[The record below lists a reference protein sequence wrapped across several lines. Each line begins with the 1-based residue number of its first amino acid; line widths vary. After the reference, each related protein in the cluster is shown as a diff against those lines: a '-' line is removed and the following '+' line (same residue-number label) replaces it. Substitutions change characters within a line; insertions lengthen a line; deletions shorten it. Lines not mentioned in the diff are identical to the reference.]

1 MPEKLEKAV
10 KDIATL
16 NLYQRMAAITGEIG
30 SIAKGGENREQH
42 YSFIEYAAVAGA
54 LRTLFSKYNVV
65 CLPTMGART
74 ETEFKTPRGGVG
86 YRVLIDF
93 KFAFING
100 DKPEEREFIDWT
112 GEAIDYGDKAT
123 NKAATAALKY
133 CLMRTFNVSEKG
145 DEDPDMTSPQ
155 NGATVMTRTLP
166 AQGSLCTPA
175 QKLELKK
182 LMEHKG
188 ITDELMSDFVTT
200 VLERATVI
208 TYNDYLKV
216 KNVLEEK

>member
-93 KFAFING
+93 KFAFIN
-100 DKPEEREFIDWT
+100 
-112 GEAIDYGDKAT
+112 YGDKAT